1 MHGARAPCLI
11 FFLLF
16 QNGSGG
22 WRGGG
27 RGLEGRGEGV
37 GGEGEGV
44 DWPTPSEVTI
54 ARVG

>member
-1 MHGARAPCLI
+1 MHGVRAPCLI

-37 GGEGEGV
+37 